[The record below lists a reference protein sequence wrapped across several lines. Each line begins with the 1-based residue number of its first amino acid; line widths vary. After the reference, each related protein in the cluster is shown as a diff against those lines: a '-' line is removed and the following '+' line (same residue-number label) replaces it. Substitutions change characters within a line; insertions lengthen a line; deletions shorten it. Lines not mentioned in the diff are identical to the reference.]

1 MSMDILPRDLLA
13 DIDRFLS
20 EKGVSATTFGKEA
33 VNDGHF
39 VRRLR
44 AGVDMKISTI
54 RRAHEYLVSQ
64 VSSRSD
70 AA

>member
-1 MSMDILPRDLLA
+1 MHILPKDLLA
-13 DIDRFLS
+13 DIDKFLS
-20 EKGVSATTFGKEA
+20 TSGTSPTAFGKEA

-44 AGVDMKISTI
+44 DGVDMRLSTI
-54 RRAHEYLVSQ
+54 RRAHEYLVAQ
-64 VSSRSD
+64 TTERRSD